1 MQHIIPAEF
10 HGTPLSIIDRDGQKW
25 LTSEEVGRCLGYAEA
40 NVRKGISKLYTAHAD
55 EFTVADTF
63 VAVLATN
70 PQGGN
75 PNVRIFSAT
84 GCIKLG
90 FFANTPRAKDFRA
103 WASEVLAGKSGA
115 VVVAPQPDPAALQLA
130 TEVGKLRDTVAA
142 QGEVILSLFGRLDNA
157 QRGHIRAVTSLLNLN
172 KRHAAMDAKAT
183 MLRMLAEG
191 RPRDEI
197 ARATG
202 RSLNHIRQIAFRAR
216 ADGTLPEL
224 PADTTGDLFGGAA

>member
-1 MQHIIPAEF
+1 MDLVRLSGDRLIVSSLDISNHFGKRHDDVLKAVRNLDCSPEFRRRNFAESSY
-10 HGTPLSIIDRDGQKW
+10 TNSQNRKMPMSEITRDGFVFLCMGFTGQQAAVWK
-25 LTSEEVGRCLGYAEA
+25 ERYIDAFNQMEA
-40 NVRKGISKLYTAHAD
+40 ALRAPVTVR
-55 EFTVADTF
+55 
-63 VAVLATN
+63 
-70 PQGGN
+70 
-75 PNVRIFSAT
+75 
-84 GCIKLG
+84 
-90 FFANTPRAKDFRA
+90 
-103 WASEVLAGKSGA
+103 
-115 VVVAPQPDPAALQLA
+115 PDPAALQLA

>member
-1 MQHIIPAEF
+1 MDLVRLSGDRLIVSSLDISNHFGKQHKNVLQA
-10 HGTPLSIIDRDGQKW
+10 IDGLECSETFRRLNFQPTVYHRPNPSGGKGIEARMFEITRDGFVFLCMGFTGQQAAVWKERYIEAFNQMEAA
-25 LTSEEVGRCLGYAEA
+25 LRGRSVPAKAE
-40 NVRKGISKLYTAHAD
+40 
-55 EFTVADTF
+55 
-63 VAVLATN
+63 
-70 PQGGN
+70 
-75 PNVRIFSAT
+75 
-84 GCIKLG
+84 
-90 FFANTPRAKDFRA
+90 
-103 WASEVLAGKSGA
+103 
-115 VVVAPQPDPAALQLA
+115 PAALQLA

-224 PADTTGDLFGGAA
+224 PADTTGDLFGDAA